1 MEYVLI
7 DENNVIAE
15 MFSGFTIDEIKELEE
30 YKSNYTIEEK
40 KDYMFKGLN
49 LNRVV
54 NDVVISNKEAI
65 DRGLIKLKE
74 NEVLLANDII
84 AELDSEHKVENG
96 FIVEKSSDE
105 KLSDGLISQEEYNKI
120 QNEKRE
126 KEYEGKTDK
135 QVLELIRAFLNR
147 NINNLTEEEKLVLDS
162 INKEVEEIKTQYPK
176 QN

>member
-30 YKSNYTIEEK
+30 YKSNYKIEEK

-54 NDVVISNKEAI
+54 DDVVISNKEAI
-65 DRGLIKLKE
+65 DKGLIKLKE
-74 NEVLLANDII
+74 NEVLLDNDVI
-84 AELDSEHKVENG
+84 AELDIEHKIENG
-96 FIVEKSSDE
+96 FIIEKSLEE
-105 KLSDGLISQEEYNKI
+105 KLKDNVITSEEYNKI

-126 KEYEGKTDK
+126 KEYESKTDK
-135 QVLELIRAFLNR
+135 QVLELTRRFLNR
-147 NINNLTEEEKLVLDS
+147 NINNLIEEEKLILDE
-162 INKEVEEIKTQYPK
+162 INSTVSNIKQEYPK

>member
-30 YKSNYTIEEK
+30 YKSNYKIEEK

-54 NDVVISNKEAI
+54 DDAVISNKEALE
-65 DRGLIKLKE
+65 RGLIQLKK
-74 NEVLLANDII
+74 NEVLLSNDIV
-84 AELDSEHKVENG
+84 AEIDIEHKLENG
-96 FIVEKSSDE
+96 FVAEKTLEE
-105 KLSDGLISQEEYNKI
+105 KLKDNVITSEEYNKI

-126 KEYEGKTDK
+126 KEYESKTDK
-135 QVLELIRAFLNR
+135 QVLELTRAFLNR
-147 NINNLTEEEKLVLDS
+147 NINNLIEEEKVLLDS
-162 INKEVEEIKTQYPK
+162 INKEVEEIKIQYPK

>member
-30 YKSNYTIEEK
+30 YKSNYKIEEK

-54 NDVVISNKEAI
+54 DDVVISNKQAI
-65 DRGLIKLKE
+65 DKGLIKLKE
-74 NEVLLANDII
+74 NEVLLDNDVI
-84 AELDSEHKVENG
+84 AELDIEHKIENG
-96 FIVEKSSDE
+96 FIIEKTLEE
-105 KLSDGLISQEEYNKI
+105 KLKDNVITSEEYNKI

-126 KEYEGKTDK
+126 KEYESKTDK
-135 QVLELIRAFLNR
+135 QVLELTRAFLNR
-147 NINNLTEEEKLVLDS
+147 NINNLIEEEKVLLDS
-162 INKEVEEIKTQYPK
+162 INKEVEEIKIQYPK

>member
-30 YKSNYTIEEK
+30 YKSNYKIEEK

-54 NDVVISNKEAI
+54 DDVVISNKQAI
-65 DRGLIKLKE
+65 DKGLIKLKE
-74 NEVLLANDII
+74 NEVLLDNDVI
-84 AELDSEHKVENG
+84 AELDIEHKIENG
-96 FIVEKSSDE
+96 FIIEKTLEE
-105 KLSDGLISQEEYNKI
+105 KLKDNVITSEEYNKI

-126 KEYEGKTDK
+126 KEYESKTDK
-135 QVLELIRAFLNR
+135 QVLELTRRFLNR
-147 NINNLTEEEKLVLDS
+147 NINNLIEEEKLVLDS
-162 INKEVEEIKTQYPK
+162 INKEVEEIKIQYPK